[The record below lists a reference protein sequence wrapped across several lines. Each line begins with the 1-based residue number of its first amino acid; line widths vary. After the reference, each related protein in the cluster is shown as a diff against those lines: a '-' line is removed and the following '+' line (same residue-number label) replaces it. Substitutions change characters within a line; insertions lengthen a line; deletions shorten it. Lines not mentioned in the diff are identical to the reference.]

1 MWDEVT
7 PSDGIVRQFQWTARV
22 EGDGRFTN
30 SSRKPSAPFPP
41 HYLIN

>member
-22 EGDGRFTN
+22 EGDSRITN
-30 SSRKPSAPFPP
+30 SSRKSFFGTFLLQAA
-41 HYLIN
+41 N